1 MKSIIVAIALLLTA
15 STVQALTM
23 DFEAP
28 LFNFGAGNC
37 VGNNEFCRGSYTEN
51 GIRMQRTAGHFD
63 FFQPGAGGIGNY
75 LNIDLCCDQGSP
87 IGPNGPVS
95 TVRFDIP
102 GGLITLLSLDIV
114 EVTPPGPGFLI
125 SSAGGVSILQPVGHV
140 NFSGPQWTKVAW
152 IDFSTLAGFAGID
165 NVTVLATPEPSAL
178 WLLLMGSLLLTWAK
192 LSKA

>member
-102 GGLITLLSLDIV
+102 GGLITSW
-114 EVTPPGPGFLI
+114 
-125 SSAGGVSILQPVGHV
+125 ASIL
-140 NFSGPQWTKVAW
+140 
-152 IDFSTLAGFAGID
+152 
-165 NVTVLATPEPSAL
+165 
-178 WLLLMGSLLLTWAK
+178 
-192 LSKA
+192 